1 MDVPSKYAK
10 ETIEY
15 FKKQGIHTTLITG
28 DSEMTGKAVASKL
41 GIDEVIANVM
51 PDKNLKLLT
60 NKRKIWCDRN
70 GRRWCK

>member
-28 DSEMTGKAVASKL
+28 DSEMTGKAVAKQARYRRSDCQCHA
-41 GIDEVIANVM
+41 G
-51 PDKNLKLLT
+51 LT
-60 NKRKIWCDRN
+60 NKKKIWCDRN